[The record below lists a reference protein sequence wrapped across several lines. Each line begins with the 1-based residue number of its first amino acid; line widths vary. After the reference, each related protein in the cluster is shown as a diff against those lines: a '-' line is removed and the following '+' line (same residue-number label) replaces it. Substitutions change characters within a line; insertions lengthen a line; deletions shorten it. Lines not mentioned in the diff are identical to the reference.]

1 MKKRMPN
8 IYERREAIKIAF
20 VVVSVL
26 LVGAFIF
33 ISNSLMKSLEAE
45 ERSKMEIWAEATR
58 QVASSDLN
66 SDMSLVLKVIESNT
80 TIPVIHTDAADS
92 VLWIVNMSIPTK
104 DTITYLDKKIR
115 SLKQKHNLIQ
125 VDISDETKQFLY
137 YDDSIL
143 LKRLLY
149 YPYIQ
154 LLILALFIII
164 AYYAFSSSK
173 KAEQNQVWV
182 GLSKETAHQLGTPIS
197 SLIAWI
203 EYLRTGGE
211 ATSEILTDM
220 EKDVVRLNTIAD
232 RFSKIGSQPKLET
245 TDLVPVLEETVAY
258 MRKRVSSKVN
268 ITTKINMES
277 APVDI
282 SKPLFEWVIENLCKN
297 SVDATAGKG
306 SIDITMSEIDD
317 RIVIEVTDN
326 GKGIP
331 KKKFNTVFQ
340 PGYTTKKR
348 GWGLGLT
355 LVKRIIEEYHTGLI
369 YVKESVPGSR
379 TTFRIELPY
388 HKS

>member
-1 MKKRMPN
+1 MPN

-282 SKPLFEWVIENLCKN
+282 SKPLFEWVIE
-297 SVDATAGKG
+297 
-306 SIDITMSEIDD
+306 
-317 RIVIEVTDN
+317 
-326 GKGIP
+326 
-331 KKKFNTVFQ
+331 
-340 PGYTTKKR
+340 
-348 GWGLGLT
+348 T
-355 LVKRIIEEYHTGLI
+355 L
-369 YVKESVPGSR
+369 
-379 TTFRIELPY
+379 
-388 HKS
+388 